1 VPDAGVAAEPPSI
14 PPAEI
19 CTPSAADAPG
29 ESIVDPLR
37 LIRWLLAEG
46 EISDATLDANWDGD
60 TLLSEKQ
67 RALIDPDFCS
77 ARPGRPCPADDV
89 ASLNALR
96 ERLAA
101 LVREEGGSSFTFQRL
116 SRPAPEEPL
125 GSLAPSFEVSGQA
138 FQVGEILDGSGLRSP
153 KLRMQL
159 IGA

>member
-1 VPDAGVAAEPPSI
+1 VAAEPSPPI

-19 CTPSAADAPG
+19 CTLSTSGAPG
-29 ESIVDPLR
+29 ESVVDPLR

-77 ARPGRPCPADDV
+77 ARPGGPCPADDV
-89 ASLNALR
+89 LSLDALR

-101 LVREEGGSSFTFQRL
+101 LVRDEGGSSFTFQRL
-116 SRPAPEEPL
+116 SRPAPEERLGPL
-125 GSLAPSFEVSGQA
+125 DPSFEVAGQA
-138 FQVGEILDGSGLRSP
+138 FQVGEVLDS
-153 KLRMQL
+153 
-159 IGA
+159 